1 MSAMLIDP
9 TKLDP
14 ADAYRLMISVI
25 VPRPIAWVSTQSA
38 DGVLNAAPFSYFQAL
53 GSNPPMLMVAIG
65 NRRSGEPKDTRLNI
79 EATGEFVVNIVGGE
93 NGQAM
98 VDTSIGHP
106 YGVSEFEEV
115 GLTPVPSEIV
125 KPPRIGESRVAME
138 CKLDRVLEIAG
149 SGVCIGKIV
158 MFHIADDVVDADGL
172 VDPEKLKPLGR
183 IGGKQYVPFLGTTTL
198 SARPPQSQN

>member
-1 MSAMLIDP
+1 MAAMLIDP

-14 ADAYRLMISVI
+14 AEAYRLMISVI

-53 GSNPPMLMVAIG
+53 GSKPPMLMVAIG
-65 NRRSGEPKDTRLNI
+65 NRRTGEPKDTRLNI
-79 EATGEFVVNIVGGE
+79 EATGEFVVNIVGEE

-106 YGVSEFEEV
+106 YGVSEFDEV
-115 GLTPVPSEIV
+115 GLTAVPSQIV
-125 KPPRIGESRVAME
+125 APPRIGESRVSME

-149 SGVCIGKIV
+149 SGVCIGEIV
-158 MFHIADDVVDADGL
+158 MFHIADEVADADGR
-172 VDPEKLKPLGR
+172 VDAEKLKPLGR
-183 IGGKQYVPFLGTTTL
+183 MGGQQYMPFMGTRAI
-198 SARPPQSQN
+198 SAGP